1 MSVIILI
8 IIAVII
14 IIIIIIIHFSINL
27 PVTTKKIC
35 AWKRGRGGGGSAHY
49 FEKFSLNFYLSKF
62 H

>member
-8 IIAVII
+8 IIAVI

-35 AWKRGRGGGGSAHY
+35 AWKRGRGVGGVGGGG
-49 FEKFSLNFYLSKF
+49 FCPLF
-62 H
+62 